1 MTTNEKSQ
9 LNREVFIVFLD
20 NSTVNGNWCKVIPY
34 KKNSIGSNWNKIPIR
49 IPIGIPIGIPI
60 EIPIEYPINRNPKI
74 PS

>member
-1 MTTNEKSQ
+1 MEFQ
-9 LNREVFIVFLD
+9 LEI
-20 NSTVNGNWCKVIPY
+20 SIPIE
-34 KKNSIGSNWNKIPIR
+34 NSIGSNWNKIPIR